1 MMEDLLTNGD
11 FIYTIATIAILLI
24 LFIIWIVFLDHVP
37 KHLKGIEYQLMKLND
52 TLEAQKKSEI
62 TYDSIRAI
70 VRETVKEMNEDNHQ
84 GDNR

>member
-1 MMEDLLTNGD
+1 
-11 FIYTIATIAILLI
+11 
-24 LFIIWIVFLDHVP
+24 
-37 KHLKGIEYQLMKLND
+37 MKLND